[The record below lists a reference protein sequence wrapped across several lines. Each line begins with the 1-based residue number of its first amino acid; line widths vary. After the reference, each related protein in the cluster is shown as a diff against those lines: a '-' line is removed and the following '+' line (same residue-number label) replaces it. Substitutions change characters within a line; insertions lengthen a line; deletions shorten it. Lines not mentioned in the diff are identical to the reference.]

1 MSMKFGLFHTVQW
14 PEGSSQVEVY
24 NQAIRE
30 AVRAD
35 ELGLHSVWLTE
46 HHFTRHGL
54 VSDSLNVLSHIAAL
68 TQNIRLGT
76 AVAVLPFHSPLRLAE
91 SAAIVDLLSG
101 GRLDFG
107 VGRGYQPVEF
117 GGFGVDMAERA
128 ARFEESI
135 DLILKGWTTHHAFE
149 HKGEFWQYGMVDPQP
164 KPLQTPHPPI
174 WVATDSAEGLRHC
187 AEQDWGVM
195 FPQGRSLEVL
205 EEQVGRY
212 RQALEDAGKPWD
224 NSKLL
229 VARGLHVAETDDE
242 AWATAARPYHLLPG
256 DGAGPGRQEGQP
268 GDRTTRS
275 TPKPWQES
283 VVFGSPETCQAT
295 LRRIQEI
302 GVDYVLFFI
311 RYADLPHANI
321 MRSLDLFATE
331 VGAGPDR
338 QVVGA

>member
-1 MSMKFGLFHTVQW
+1 MSMQFGLFHTVQW
-14 PEGSSQVEVY
+14 PEGSSQVDVY

-54 VSDSLNVLSHIAAL
+54 VSDSLNVLSHLAAL
-68 TQNIRLGT
+68 TKNIRLGT

-107 VGRGYQPVEF
+107 IGRGYQPVEF
-117 GGFGVDMAERA
+117 NGFGVDMAERA

-135 DLILKGWTTHHAFE
+135 ELILKGWTTHHSFE
-149 HKGEFWQYGMVDPQP
+149 HQGRFWQYGSVDPQP

-187 AEQDWGVM
+187 AEMDWGVM
-195 FPQGRSLEVL
+195 FPQGRSLAVL

-212 RQALEDAGKPWD
+212 RQALDDAGKPWD
-224 NSKLL
+224 SSKLL
-229 VARGLHVAETDDE
+229 VARGLHVDDTDDAAWE
-242 AWATAARPYHLLPG
+242 AA
-256 DGAGPGRQEGQP
+256 GQP
-268 GDRTTRS
+268 YISFLEMARGLGSKRGTGGADNPFDTES
-275 TPKPWQES
+275 LQDS
-283 VVFGSPETCQAT
+283 VVFGSPETCAAQ
-295 LRRIQEI
+295 LRRIREI

-311 RYADLPHANI
+311 RFADLSHERI
-321 MRSLDLFATE
+321 MRSLDLFAKE
-331 VGAGPDR
+331 VAPDLTA
-338 QVVGA
+338 QVVEA

>member
-14 PEGSSQVEVY
+14 PEGSSQVDVY
-24 NQAIRE
+24 NEAIRE

-128 ARFEESI
+128 ARFEESL

-164 KPLQTPHPPI
+164 KPLQAPHPPI
-174 WVATDSAEGLRHC
+174 WVATDSVDGLRHC

-229 VARGLHVAETDDE
+229 VARGLYVAETDDE
-242 AWATAARPYHLLPG
+242 AWDTAARPYHAFQEMARGL
-256 DGAGPGRQEGQP
+256 GAKKDTGGPNNTFDTE
-268 GDRTTRS
+268 TMA
-275 TPKPWQES
+275 ES

-295 LRRIQEI
+295 LRRIHDI

-331 VGAGPDR
+331 VAPALTG